1 MSNSFIPFL
10 LTLPVKLL
18 YRILDNLDQLT
29 ILLSLRNVCI
39 RVNTIIDTYHRYQVN
54 FTSFLKL
61 DFHHLQRIVH
71 INNELHFFSSVF
83 LHKILVCKTVE
94 KFYHES
100 LLIKESYSKKTTTK

>member
-1 MSNSFIPFL
+1 MSNNFIPFL

-39 RVNTIIDTYHRYQVN
+39 RANTIIDTYHRYQVN

-61 DFHHLQRIVH
+61 DFHHLQRVVH
-71 INNELHFFSSVF
+71 INNELHFLVLYSYTKFYRRPKITMFSSF
-83 LHKILVCKTVE
+83 
-94 KFYHES
+94 
-100 LLIKESYSKKTTTK
+100 LIK